1 MPIAT
6 LTNAHEQLLSQLTQH
21 LGARASSV
29 FSRLGEA
36 VSRKHASAL
45 LTALRDDLGSGKYE
59 AMRPALHR
67 LIEELYDEGLTF
79 SDLRFLVQTLRT
91 TVHAP
96 LTATVDAARLQSVE
110 DWFFEL
116 VLVATARYMARREEV
131 LQERTVKLE
140 LERLESQLGEL
151 QAALREKTKLL
162 EIIRQASTPIAPVV
176 RGILVVPLVGVFDAF
191 RAEVLTEK
199 LLEEVARVHAR
210 SVILD
215 ISGVPM
221 FDTESAQL
229 IIRLARTVRLLG
241 TEIILVGMSP
251 GNARTIVDLGIDLV
265 GLRTLGT
272 LQDGLAQ
279 ALVLQRLQIVAL
291 D

>member
-1 MPIAT
+1 MKHEYANC
-6 LTNAHEQLLSQLTQH
+6 NAHQRP
-21 LGARASSV
+21 RAAP
-29 FSRLGEA
+29 FA
-36 VSRKHASAL
+36 AH
-45 LTALRDDLGSGKYE
+45 
-59 AMRPALHR
+59 PA
-67 LIEELYDEGLTF
+67 
-79 SDLRFLVQTLRT
+79 
-91 TVHAP
+91 
-96 LTATVDAARLQSVE
+96 
-110 DWFFEL
+110 
-116 VLVATARYMARREEV
+116 
-131 LQERTVKLE
+131 
-140 LERLESQLGEL
+140 
-151 QAALREKTKLL
+151 
-162 EIIRQASTPIAPVV
+162 IRQASTPIAPVV